1 MSNTIK
7 EVSLGDTNLFEL
19 AIGKRKT
26 KAELQALPVGD
37 VQIISARLDIPFGY
51 IQSENYLQ
59 FKEKIVLWN
68 IDSSRWF
75 TRVFEENAKFL
86 PTDHCGYMK
95 ILDKKIVP
103 EYIAY
108 KLYEQGLSLGF
119 KHEYRSSLK
128 NIRGISIPIPVNRNG
143 LFDVK
148 RQKAISSKYYRCV
161 EARTQLTHIA
171 TDLSD
176 KRINISSSNSFS
188 TITIGSIMNFKK
200 GKSKYSEKFCNEH
213 QGIFPVYSAGTKGCN
228 TIGKIDTNDYDIECI
243 KITTNGHYAG
253 TVEYIP
259 QSKFSLNGDVG
270 ILYLKDKKILKKVDY
285 KYLEYALQKAREQ
298 YGFNWNNKPS
308 EKDILAIEIPIPIKG
323 RQWDIREQR
332 RIAQK
337 YNMYKEFLREL
348 NICIDSINKK
358 FIKVD

>member
-1 MSNTIK
+1 MNNIK
-7 EVSLGDTNLFEL
+7 EVSLGDTVFFEL

-26 KAELQALPVGD
+26 KAELQTLPTGD
-37 VQIISARLDIPFGY
+37 VQIISARLDIPFGF
-51 IQSENYLQ
+51 IQSEQYLQ
-59 FKEKIVLWN
+59 FKDKIVLWN

-75 TRVFEENAKFL
+75 TRVLEENTKFL

-95 ILDKKIVP
+95 ILHKNIVP

-108 KLYEQGLSLGF
+108 KLYEQGLGLGF

-128 NIRGISIPIPVNRNG
+128 NIRGISIPIPVNKKG
-143 LFDVK
+143 MFDVK
-148 RQKAISSKYYRCV
+148 KQKAISSKYYRCV
-161 EARTQLTHIA
+161 NARTQLCLLA
-171 TDLSD
+171 KDLSD
-176 KRINISSSNSFS
+176 KRINISSSSSFS
-188 TITIGSIMNFKK
+188 TITIDSIMKFEK
-200 GKSKYSEKFCNEH
+200 GKSKYNEKYCHEH
-213 QGIFPVYSAGTKGCN
+213 QGIFPVYSAGTRGCK
-228 TIGKIDTNDYDIECI
+228 TIGEIDTKDYDIECI

-259 QSKFSLNGDVG
+259 KSKFSLNGDVG
-270 ILYLKDKKILKKVDY
+270 ILYLKDKKYLKKVDY
-285 KYLEYALQKAREQ
+285 RYLEYALQKAREQ

-323 RQWDIREQR
+323 KQWDIKEQK

-337 YNMYKEFLREL
+337 YNLYKKSLHELRL
-348 NICIDSINKK
+348 CIDSVNRK